1 MTRTTV
7 RLTLLVLSGS
17 AALLLATAPAFAQS
31 RSYPYGQSQVAPYDD
46 PGVRDGRGYDGRWRQ
61 GPGFSA
67 GFRDGVREGRD
78 AARDGRRFDPF
89 RESRY
94 RAANNGYH
102 GRYGPREY
110 YRQDYRDG
118 FRAGYNRGYREARL
132 QSGYSRQRPWDERG
146 GWR

>member
-1 MTRTTV
+1 MTRTAN
-7 RLTLLVLSGS
+7 RLTSLVLAGS
-17 AALLLATAPAFAQS
+17 AALLLTATSACAQS
-31 RSYPYGQSQVAPYDD
+31 RSYPYGPPQVAPYDY
-46 PGVRDGRGYDGRWRQ
+46 PGGRDGRGYDDRWRQ
-61 GPGFSA
+61 GPGFSN

-94 RAANNGYH
+94 RSASSGYH

-118 FRAGYNRGYREARL
+118 FRAGYERGYREVHF
-132 QSGYSRQRPWDERG
+132 QWGHPRQRPWDRRG
-146 GWR
+146 W